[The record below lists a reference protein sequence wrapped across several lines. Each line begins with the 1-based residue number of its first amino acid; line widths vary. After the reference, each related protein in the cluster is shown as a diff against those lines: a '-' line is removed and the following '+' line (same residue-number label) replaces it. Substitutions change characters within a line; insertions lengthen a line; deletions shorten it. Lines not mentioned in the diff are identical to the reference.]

1 MKTYK
6 TEIELNLQQQ
16 EQYARTV
23 GVCRFV
29 YNLFLQKNK
38 ELYEKN
44 KDNDLIKFADN
55 YVFSKWLNN
64 DFIPNNRAYSWI
76 KEVSSKSV
84 RHSIDNANN
93 SFKRFFKKQSNF
105 PKYKKKNKN
114 DCPMYFVK
122 TDKNAIIHCGRHRIK
137 IPTLGWCKIKEKGFI
152 PTNKIIRSGT
162 ITKTAGRYYVS
173 VLVDE
178 EIPILHHNKN
188 SGVGIDLGVKDL
200 AILSN
205 GIKYK
210 TLKLKKIEKRL
221 KREQK
226 TLSRKYEQKK
236 KIKKGGATYKNIDRQ
251 KLVIQKIYQR
261 ITNTRNDYK
270 NKVIQDIIKQEPSF
284 ITIEDLNI
292 KGMMKNKHLSRVIQ
306 NQGLCQFIE
315 KLKYKCKVNGIELR
329 QVDRYFPSSK
339 TCSVCGLIK
348 KDLKLSDRIYEC
360 ECGNIIDRDLN
371 ASINLM
377 NAKEYRIIA

>member
-16 EQYARTV
+16 EQYAKTV

-44 KDNDLIKFADN
+44 KDTDLIKFADN

-64 DFIPNNRAYSWI
+64 DFITNNREYSWI

-84 RHSIDNANN
+84 RRSIDDANN

-105 PKYKKKNKN
+105 PRYKKKNKN
-114 DCPMYFVK
+114 DCSMYFVK
-122 TDKNAIIHCGRHRIK
+122 TDKNAIIHCERHRIK

-162 ITKTAGRYYVS
+162 ITKTAGRYYIS

-178 EIPILHHNKN
+178 EISISHHNKN

-236 KIKKGGATYKNIDRQ
+236 KIKKGEATYKNINRQ

-306 NQGLCQFIE
+306 NQGFCQFIE
-315 KLKYKCKVNGIELR
+315 KLKYKCKANGIELR

-339 TCSVCGLIK
+339 TCSVCGLIN

>member
-6 TEIELNLQQQ
+6 TEIELNPQQQ
-16 EQYARTV
+16 EQYAKTV

-38 ELYEKN
+38 ELYEEN
-44 KDNDLIKFADN
+44 KDTDLIKFADN
-55 YVFSKWLNN
+55 YAFSKWLNN
-64 DFIPNNRAYSWI
+64 DFIPNNREYGWI
-76 KEVSSKSV
+76 KDVSSKSV
-84 RHSIDNANN
+84 RHSIDNASNA
-93 SFKRFFKKQSNF
+93 FKRFFKKQSNF

-114 DCPMYFVK
+114 DCSMYFVK
-122 TDKNAIIHCGRHRIK
+122 TDKNVIIHCERHRIK

-152 PTNKIIRSGT
+152 PTNKIIKSGT

-178 EIPILHHNKN
+178 EIPILHLNKN
-188 SGVGIDLGVKDL
+188 SGIGIDLGVKDL

-205 GIKYK
+205 GVKYK
-210 TLKLKKIEKRL
+210 TLKLKKLEKRL

-236 KIKKGGATYKNIDRQ
+236 KIKKGEATYKNINRQ

-261 ITNTRNDYK
+261 ITNARNDYQ

-292 KGMMKNKHLSRVIQ
+292 KGMMRNRHLSKAIQ
-306 NQGLCQFIE
+306 DQRLYQFIK

-329 QVDRYFPSSK
+329 QVGRYFPSSK
-339 TCSVCGLIK
+339 TCGVCGLIK
-348 KDLKLSDRIYEC
+348 KDLKLSDRTYKC